1 MAKNTRPNYLLWG
14 GVVLSGGLL
23 LAFLL
28 RYGVW
33 LYLLALLV
41 WTMPRDNE
49 APANQLTVVQGIVVE
64 AHTGR
69 PLPGARLAIMASR
82 PHTDD
87 YAETGDST
95 RTDAQGRYC
104 LRFRNQQALYYRV
117 YFDTQKPSEGS
128 DDDRYAFAEADYE
141 SLTKPGSEDNRSAT
155 ERNLMLGSV
164 NTVNFRPSE
173 RHTIAMHTH
182 NRHHTGYQFME
193 LPSGYQILLN
203 NRDTTIYLT
212 LYSPPAQGVKIRY
225 SDYRGKRAG
234 VKDTAVALVL
244 LNPEAPFPDTVQAT
258 LTPVR

>member
-1 MAKNTRPNYLLWG
+1 MAKSTRPTYALWG
-14 GVVLSGGLL
+14 SLVLAGSLL

-33 LYLLALLV
+33 LYMLGLLI
-41 WTMPRDNE
+41 WNMPRDND
-49 APANQLTVVQGIVVE
+49 APANQLTVVQGTVTE
-64 AHTGR
+64 ADTGR
-69 PLPGARLAIMASR
+69 PVPGVRLAIKASR

-95 RTDAQGRYC
+95 RTDAQGRYR
-104 LRFRNQQALYYRV
+104 LRFRNQPALYYRV
-117 YFDTQKPSEGS
+117 YFDTEIPHEAS
-128 DDDRYAFAEADYE
+128 DEARYAFREADYQ
-141 SLTKPGSEDNRSAT
+141 SLTEPGSQNNRSAT
-155 ERNLMLGSV
+155 ERNLTLGRV

-173 RHTIAMHTH
+173 RHTIALHTH
-182 NRHHTGYQFME
+182 HHHRTGYRFMQ
-193 LPSGYQILLN
+193 LPSGYEVLLN

-212 LYSPPAQGVKIRY
+212 LYSPPTQGVKIRY

-234 VKDTAVALVL
+234 IRDTTVALVL